1 MLVPL
6 SYNLRSLFVRR
17 SSTLLTVFGIG
28 ATVAVVAG
36 VLALQQGFA
45 SLYETGGDEDVA
57 IFLRPGASYEGE
69 SMFTR
74 ETATNLA
81 KSLPE
86 VAEGPDGAPLA
97 SLECFL
103 ARRMEK
109 TGGGETNIP
118 VRGVQPQSFAV
129 RGDAFRIV
137 EGRNFTPG
145 TDEVVCM
152 ANAPD
157 DRRALEDA
165 GYRAVG
171 AVPMFVLTAASTIGD
186 DDRLAFHMLDGD
198 LAFLHDGYPRP
209 WLAAKG

>member
-1 MLVPL
+1 VLVPL

-45 SLYETGGDEDVA
+45 SLYETGGAEDVA

-74 ETATNLA
+74 ETAANLA

-86 VAEGPDGAPLA
+86 VAEGPDGTPLA

-129 RGDAFRIV
+129 RGDAFRTRSSSGARCAGASPTARSATCSRSTSRPSGSWAPSSAR
-137 EGRNFTPG
+137 GRPN
-145 TDEVVCM
+145 
-152 ANAPD
+152 
-157 DRRALEDA
+157 RRS
-165 GYRAVG
+165 G
-171 AVPMFVLTAASTIGD
+171 ATSSAC
-186 DDRLAFHMLDGD
+186 
-198 LAFLHDGYPRP
+198 
-209 WLAAKG
+209 